1 MENKPG
7 SGWKP
12 VNVPSTPDTSTKAD
26 WVKSLEQAEL
36 WELIQKRN
44 ATGELVARPAEFFS
58 MIRDCI
64 GRFDPEAPLIVVEYI
79 GTFDL
84 PVEDKYFLLYAIAR
98 QIFVECTREGSWTE
112 WERLLFSQLEKERRK
127 LEALGVKE
135 LLTIKPPEQKAE
147 QTKPSKEQQ
156 DVIGLVGTDG
166 LTKNQLVLLFHLF
179 LQRYE
184 TAPKNT
190 RTRIVAQFLHLLTR
204 KPWNSSTSDFKKL
217 VSRGTEAKDV
227 NTSIKDLD
235 RVKGLFEKYKLKDL
249 AEAAE
254 QEKGKVLKGQ
264 EGT

>member
-1 MENKPG
+1 MKNNPG
-7 SGWKP
+7 SGWGKP

-26 WVKSLEQAEL
+26 WVKTQRDAVVWEHIEKQNAAGVFKTPPASIFSLLRECKDRLLFNWLEYNKPL
-36 WELIQKRN
+36 VLI
-44 ATGELVARPAEFFS
+44 
-58 MIRDCI
+58 
-64 GRFDPEAPLIVVEYI
+64 EYI
-79 GTFDL
+79 KDAGLPIEEEYFVFYVLASGFLYGTKD
-84 PVEDKYFLLYAIAR
+84 
-98 QIFVECTREGSWTE
+98 
-112 WERLLFSQLEKERRK
+112 WERLLFYEIEKERRK

-135 LLTIKPPEQKAE
+135 LLTIELPEQKAV
-147 QTKPSKEQQ
+147 QTEPGKEQQ
-156 DVIGLVGTDG
+156 DVIGLVGIDG